1 MSAAVTKVNGCV
13 RISDGLPN
21 LDIYFT
27 LYKYYTIKFF
37 KNQTRADGGHMVALD
52 GVGGFWGIG
61 EKRHGFQ
68 TSTKKLHMRMREG
81 GFGASPSA
89 TRRQLYHIIKLLSS
103 RKNAQ
108 KWAIFL

>member
-1 MSAAVTKVNGCV
+1 MSATVTKVNGCV

-52 GVGGFWGIG
+52 GVGGFW
-61 EKRHGFQ
+61 E
-68 TSTKKLHMRMREG
+68 LE
-81 GFGASPSA
+81 
-89 TRRQLYHIIKLLSS
+89 RRDMDFKHL
-103 RKNAQ
+103 RKNC
-108 KWAIFL
+108 I

>member
-52 GVGGFWGIG
+52 GVGGF
-61 EKRHGFQ
+61 
-68 TSTKKLHMRMREG
+68 
-81 GFGASPSA
+81 
-89 TRRQLYHIIKLLSS
+89 
-103 RKNAQ
+103 
-108 KWAIFL
+108 